1 MSGDNGIEVNGDNGI
16 EVKRCLVTVL
26 SDFWR

>member
-1 MSGDNGIEVNGDNGI
+1 MSGDSGIEVNGDNGI